1 MDRPS
6 HCLSAV
12 CNGASLRGL
21 SMLLADP
28 PGLRISPLLHLSPQR
43 AHLPHVP
50 PESNTMQY
58 NTSHSPQKFP
68 HKKYRPTSPKPVKR
82 YFSLLTHPV
91 TQSRKLTN
99 LQTSPFQSANH
110 IPQRLRRIKV
120 LRNNIRRS
128 NCNLISI
135 LQFTYNRQNCKGI
148 QNSVIN

>member
-1 MDRPS
+1 MGDALSAGEFAGGAGNSKSRGIGVMDRPS

-21 SMLLADP
+21 FMPLADS

-68 HKKYRPTSPKPVKR
+68 HKKIPPNQPQASQTVFLTSHA
-82 YFSLLTHPV
+82 SSHPV
-91 TQSRKLTN
+91 TQTYKPANLT
-99 LQTSPFQSANH
+99 LSVCKPYPTTPS
-110 IPQRLRRIKV
+110 
-120 LRNNIRRS
+120 
-128 NCNLISI
+128 
-135 LQFTYNRQNCKGI
+135 QN
-148 QNSVIN
+148 

>member
-21 SMLLADP
+21 FMPLADS

-68 HKKYRPTSPKPVKR
+68 HKKNTAQPAPSQSNGISHFSRIQSP
-82 YFSLLTHPV
+82 SHA
-91 TQSRKLTN
+91 N
-99 LQTSPFQSANH
+99 LQTCKPHPFSLQTISHNAFAELKFSGIISAGV
-110 IPQRLRRIKV
+110 IV
-120 LRNNIRRS
+120 
-128 NCNLISI
+128 IS
-135 LQFTYNRQNCKGI
+135 
-148 QNSVIN
+148 

>member
-21 SMLLADP
+21 FMPLADS

-68 HKKYRPTSPKPVKR
+68 HKKIPPNQPQAIKRALLYMSSIYQQGPVSVFYFIFFRISPENLPARYPFCQNRNHRVPSSGKDSLCYCHHKRQRP
-82 YFSLLTHPV
+82 
-91 TQSRKLTN
+91 
-99 LQTSPFQSANH
+99 
-110 IPQRLRRIKV
+110 
-120 LRNNIRRS
+120 
-128 NCNLISI
+128 
-135 LQFTYNRQNCKGI
+135 
-148 QNSVIN
+148 

>member
-50 PESNTMQY
+50 PE
-58 NTSHSPQKFP
+58 
-68 HKKYRPTSPKPVKR
+68 PTA
-82 YFSLLTHPV
+82 YCLLLTIETGTYSIWLNYNYLIKILPHILQRLKNHLRQSSHLLRCLHQIRHHNGMHP
-91 TQSRKLTN
+91 SCMRCADSIIRIL
-99 LQTSPFQSANH
+99 NH
-110 IPQRLRRIKV
+110 ITLLRL
-120 LRNNIRRS
+120 
-128 NCNLISI
+128 
-135 LQFTYNRQNCKGI
+135 
-148 QNSVIN
+148 